1 MLKFMFK
8 GKIIGAVLGGLA
20 GGPLGAAF
28 GIASGHAYDKHSGTQ
43 EDFISLICLGII
55 KAARLDGPISD
66 VKIAEVERIFGE
78 MRLGS
83 EMRKRASVHF
93 KRARQNTETLD
104 YVAERFA
111 QKFSY
116 EQQRKLFFA
125 IIIRMAAAGSAIDAA
140 KRAVLQKA
148 ARALDVDA
156 EEFAAFMGSSA
167 GRAAAAP
174 GVSVLEA
181 AYETLGV
188 SKNATNDEI
197 RRVFRAKCKDLHPDV
212 LRSKGIGNFAMKA
225 LEEEL
230 CRVKDAYETIRK
242 HRG

>member
-1 MLKFMFK
+1 MFK

-28 GIASGHAYDKHSGTQ
+28 GIASGHAYDKQNGTQ

-78 MRLGS
+78 MRLGP

-116 EQQRKLFFA
+116 EQQRKMFFA

-140 KRAVLQKA
+140 KRVALHKA

-156 EEFAAFMGSSA
+156 EEFMGSSA
-167 GRAAAAP
+167 GRTAAAP
-174 GVSVLEA
+174 SVSALEA

-197 RRVFRAKCKDLHPDV
+197 RRVFRAKCKDLHPDI
-212 LRSKGIGNFAMKA
+212 LRSKGIGDFAMKA

>member
-1 MLKFMFK
+1 MFK

-28 GIASGHAYDKHSGTQ
+28 GIASGHAYDKQSGTQ

-55 KAARLDGPISD
+55 KAARLDGPIGD
-66 VKIAEVERIFGE
+66 VKVAEVEKIFGE
-78 MRLGS
+78 MRLGA
-83 EMRKRASVHF
+83 EMRRRASVHF
-93 KRARQNTETLD
+93 KRAKQNTETLD

-140 KRAVLQKA
+140 KMAVLQKA
-148 ARALDVDA
+148 ARALGVDA
-156 EEFAAFMGSSA
+156 GEFMGTS
-167 GRAAAAP
+167 GGWAARQS
-174 GVSVLEA
+174 GVSGLEA

-188 SKNATNDEI
+188 SKNASDDEI
-197 RRVFRAKCKDLHPDV
+197 RRVFRAKCKELHPDV

-225 LEEEL
+225 LEDEL